1 MCTLYNHL
9 NYIPDQSTMAKPIKE
24 TPVLKGSDA
33 QRFVKEIAASP
44 EIKQEKVVKM
54 REHFNLFR
62 QK

>member
-1 MCTLYNHL
+1 
-9 NYIPDQSTMAKPIKE
+9 MAKPIKE

>member
-1 MCTLYNHL
+1 
-9 NYIPDQSTMAKPIKE
+9 MAKPIKE

-33 QRFVKEIAASP
+33 QRFVKDIAASP
-44 EIKQEKVVKM
+44 KIKQEDVVKM